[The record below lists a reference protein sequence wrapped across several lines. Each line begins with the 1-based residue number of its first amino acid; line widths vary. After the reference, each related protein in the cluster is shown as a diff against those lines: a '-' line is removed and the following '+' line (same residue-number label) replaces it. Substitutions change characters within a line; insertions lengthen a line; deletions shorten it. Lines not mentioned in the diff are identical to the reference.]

1 MFQGKKEC
9 NDESSF
15 CFRQKNMFVCLFVHL
30 RAAQIVKEYATKGD
44 KIIGCMSTLA
54 ATAT

>member
-15 CFRQKNMFVCLFVHL
+15 CFRQKNMFVYLFVG
-30 RAAQIVKEYATKGD
+30 AP
-44 KIIGCMSTLA
+44 
-54 ATAT
+54 

>member
-1 MFQGKKEC
+1 MMKAAFVLGKKT
-9 NDESSF
+9 
-15 CFRQKNMFVCLFVHL
+15 CLFICLLVHL

-54 ATAT
+54 ATATERTTL